1 MTLPT
6 PQCFLS
12 SLFLASA
19 PSAATTSSDSILLP
33 LDDPFARSL
42 LLTLHCLFSADLIPA
57 LDLLDRQLV
66 TRFVL
71 APSEAKKKP
80 EIEEGEECNEGE
92 ERGGPKKKTGKKRA
106 AAAVYYVRSS
116 QNTYQTRARGDVGG
130 MAHFY
135 EVRLRGWSCTCPA
148 FTFASFA
155 SLENNNDSTRESHN
169 HGDEDEYVHTRE
181 FFGGL
186 LRGDGTAVPVC
197 KHLLACLLVE
207 RGGRFE
213 GFVQEIEIGGD
224 ELAGWAAGWGG

>member
-6 PQCFLS
+6 PQVFLS
-12 SLFLASA
+12 SLLLASA
-19 PSAATTSSDSILLP
+19 PTAATAPSDSILP
-33 LDDPFARSL
+33 LDDPLAGSL
-42 LLTLHCLFSADLIPA
+42 LLTLHCLFSADLLPA
-57 LDLLDRQLV
+57 LDLLDRRLV

-71 APSEAKKKP
+71 APSEAKET
-80 EIEEGEECNEGE
+80 EIEGEELGEGGE
-92 ERGGPKKKTGKKRA
+92 GGARKTEKRA

-116 QNTYQTRARGDVGG
+116 QNTYRSRARGDAG
-130 MAHFY
+130 MAHHY

-155 SLENNNDSTRESHN
+155 SLENNDAIRESHS
-169 HGDEDEYVHTRE
+169 HSDEDRNVHTRE

-186 LRGDGTAVPVC
+186 LMGDGRNVPVC

-207 RGGRFE
+207 RGGGFE
-213 GFVQEIEIGGD
+213 GFVEEIEVGGD